1 MKTIQAM
8 KQAKRVMTGVIAS
21 VLLGMAAS
29 AQTTA
34 FVGVTSNPVNPNG
47 VSLRGGSIPPQ
58 PGVELFVFNPLDSV
72 PPGPMPEPPYGTTY
86 TLTFKASEQPASLVA
101 IPGKVLSYTYTTGD
115 SGDSSFPDTL
125 KIEFRHERYAG
136 GVEAELP
143 GPVSDFAI
151 AIIPTDH
158 PWTPT
163 GVPSSLRGSYMAT
176 NISPLSWRI
185 IPPSPT
191 NFTFGFEVTGNNGQT
206 AFFDLFVPDGLLSS
220 WSALLGRPLSQDDL
234 ALFSDSYQA
243 STRFETIAGTNPG
256 ALVEILLT
264 FNPTSNLVI
273 DLIDDE
279 PSEAEGAASAFP
291 SPKSGVQPKLAPPGQ
306 KVTKRLTVGEAPALS
321 LLTTRRTV
329 PVRRRVTLYGW
340 AKYGTI
346 GQTVSLKQQYLG
358 APPKPKPVPMKR
370 LRLDAD
376 GKFVTSVRMLNTSR
390 FTATHRSA
398 TGILSRSKPL
408 NVAVPRVRP
417 RNRRD

>member
-1 MKTIQAM
+1 MKTIQPI
-8 KQAKRVMTGVIAS
+8 KLAKRVMTGVIAG

-34 FVGVTSNPVNPNG
+34 FVGVTSDPVNPNG

-101 IPGKVLSYTYTTGD
+101 IPGKVLSYSYTTGD
-115 SGDSSFPDTL
+115 SGDLSFPDTL
-125 KIEFRHERYAG
+125 KIEFRHDRYAG

-151 AIIPTDH
+151 AIIPADDGG
-158 PWTPT
+158 PT
-163 GVPSSLRGSYMAT
+163 GVPSVLRGSYMAT

-185 IPPSPT
+185 IPPSAASLS
-191 NFTFGFEVTGNNGQT
+191 FGFEVTGNNGQT
-206 AFFDLFVPDGLLSS
+206 AFFDLFVPDGLLGS
-220 WSALLGRPLSQDDL
+220 WSALLGRPLSQEDL
-234 ALFSDSYQA
+234 ALFSDRYQA
-243 STRFETIAGTNPG
+243 STRFKPIAGSNPG

-264 FNPTSNLVI
+264 FNPSSNLVT
-273 DLIDDE
+273 DLLDDE
-279 PSEAEGAASAFP
+279 ASETEMAAAAFS
-291 SPKSGVQPKLAPPGQ
+291 SPKSGARPKLALPGR

-321 LLTTRRTV
+321 LLATQRSVPSRRK
-329 PVRRRVTLYGW
+329 VTIYGW
-340 AKYGTI
+340 AKYGSP
-346 GQTVSLKQQYLG
+346 GQTVSLRQQYLG
-358 APPKPKPVPMKR
+358 APPKPKPVPVKR

-408 NVAVPRVRP
+408 NVVVPRARP
-417 RNRRD
+417 RDRRN